1 MHGLMRLGMAVP
13 IGFSCQRINT
23 VDCVGV
29 TVAQKLDTVDCVG
42 VTVAQ
47 KLDAA
52 TLVAH
57 EYISLNPIIIH
68 HIDPD

>member
-1 MHGLMRLGMAVP
+1 MHGLMRFGMAVP
-13 IGFSCQRINT
+13 IGFSCQRIN
-23 VDCVGV
+23 
-29 TVAQKLDTVDCVG
+29 TVDCVG

-68 HIDPD
+68 HIDPN